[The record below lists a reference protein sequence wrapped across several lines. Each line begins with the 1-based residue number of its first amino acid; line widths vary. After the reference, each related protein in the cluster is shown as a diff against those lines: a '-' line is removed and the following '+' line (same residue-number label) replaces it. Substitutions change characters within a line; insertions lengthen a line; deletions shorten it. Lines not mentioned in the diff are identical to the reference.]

1 MSQSGGTWPPPGFAQ
16 TEEACTPKAEVTH
29 SRSEGLRRPPSRP
42 GSDLGCRCVGGSRG
56 EAEGGMARGESRPGT
71 RPGRQRGARPSLGVR
86 AAGGRYLY
94 ASWRRPAPRRS
105 GSSQTAHPRRVPV
118 APPPSPRGPAR
129 SPGAPGLAGPRQSH
143 PPPGER
149 RLRVPLAATGPPLRG
164 RCPWRP
170 HSPASGQHRCPD
182 TVRSVRREGQREG
195 RSRDTPPRPPMGEC
209 CDRGGPGPQ
218 GPEG

>member
-1 MSQSGGTWPPPGFAQ
+1 
-16 TEEACTPKAEVTH
+16 
-29 SRSEGLRRPPSRP
+29 
-42 GSDLGCRCVGGSRG
+42 
-56 EAEGGMARGESRPGT
+56 MARGESTLGT
-71 RPGRQRGARPSLGVR
+71 RPGRQRGARPSLGVW

-129 SPGAPGLAGPRQSH
+129 SPGAPGLAGPQPRR
-143 PPPGER
+143 PPLGER
-149 RLRVPLAATGPPLRG
+149 RLRVPLAATGPPLHG

-182 TVRSVRREGQREG
+182 TVRSVGREGQREG

-209 CDRGGPGPQ
+209 CDGGGPAPRGRRAELWSGSGLSSWSGGCHGGWGPPPSSWPGCRSCGGPG
-218 GPEG
+218 GEAGE